1 MSQQNPKLVMMR
13 FDPRAGCVQ
22 PTEEC
27 IEVDGQEAQVR
38 QPKASSQAST
48 ANPVP
53 LLREAPPASSA
64 AKAPAPESLSE
75 LGASIVEVFNSLK
88 LDDPRLEIWTQ
99 VNASIEKISEKINEQ
114 KLLEQKLHEVA
125 IDIEN
130 LRNLAAEFVNHAYQ
144 NEVEI
149 HATSKVRVQ
158 IAESLNQRIKN
169 ALKT

>member
-1 MSQQNPKLVMMR
+1 MMR
-13 FDPRAGCVQ
+13 FDPRAGWVQ
-22 PTEEC
+22 PSEQHIEMDEE
-27 IEVDGQEAQVR
+27 QA
-38 QPKASSQAST
+38 PSAKQAS
-48 ANPVP
+48 P
-53 LLREAPPASSA
+53 LREAPPLSSA
-64 AKAPAPESLSE
+64 VKALALESLTE

>member
-13 FDPRAGCVQ
+13 FDPRAGWVQ
-22 PTEEC
+22 PSEER
-27 IEVDGQEAQVR
+27 IEVDGEDAQVR
-38 QPKASSQAST
+38 KPQAASADP
-48 ANPVP
+48 AP
-53 LLREAPPASSA
+53 LSREALPPSTA
-64 AKAPAPESLSE
+64 AKAPAVESLTE

-88 LDDPRLEIWTQ
+88 LDDPRLEIWSQ

-114 KLLEQKLHEVA
+114 KRLEQKLHEVA

-130 LRNLAAEFVNHAYQ
+130 LRNLTAQFVNHAYQ

-169 ALKT
+169 ALKP

>member
-13 FDPRAGCVQ
+13 FDPRAGWVQ
-22 PTEEC
+22 PSEER
-27 IEVDGQEAQVR
+27 IEVDEE
-38 QPKASSQAST
+38 QAPS
-48 ANPVP
+48 ANPAS
-53 LLREAPPASSA
+53 LLREAPPPSSA
-64 AKAPAPESLSE
+64 AKAPALESLTE

-99 VNASIEKISEKINEQ
+99 VNASIEKISEKISEQ
-114 KLLEQKLHEVA
+114 KLLEQRLHEVA

-130 LRNLAAEFVNHAYQ
+130 LRNLTAEFVNHAYQ
-144 NEVEI
+144 YEVEI

-158 IAESLNQRIKN
+158 VAESLNQRIKN

>member
-13 FDPRAGCVQ
+13 FDPRAGWVQ
-22 PTEEC
+22 PSEQR
-27 IEVDGQEAQVR
+27 IEVDEE
-38 QPKASSQAST
+38 QAPS
-48 ANPVP
+48 ANPAP
-53 LLREAPPASSA
+53 LLREAPPPSSA
-64 AKAPAPESLSE
+64 AKAPALESLTE

-130 LRNLAAEFVNHAYQ
+130 LRNLTAEFVNHAYQ
-144 NEVEI
+144 YEVEI

-158 IAESLNQRIKN
+158 VAESLNQRIKN

>member
-13 FDPRAGCVQ
+13 FDPRAGWVQ
-22 PTEEC
+22 PSEER
-27 IEVDGQEAQVR
+27 IEVDGEEAQMDKP
-38 QPKASSQAST
+38 QAASADPAS
-48 ANPVP
+48 
-53 LLREAPPASSA
+53 LLREALPPSTA
-64 AKAPAPESLSE
+64 AKAPAVESLTE

-88 LDDPRLEIWTQ
+88 LGDPRLEVWTQ

-114 KLLEQKLHEVA
+114 KRLEQKLHEVA

-130 LRNLAAEFVNHAYQ
+130 LRNLTAQFVNHAYQ

-169 ALKT
+169 ALKS